1 MPVVNFLACLDL
13 EQNISFLDR
22 HYRVFFRDSSLEMY
36 QPAFLFLNTDKQQT
50 GIFLLD

>member
-13 EQNISFLDR
+13 EHNIPFLDR

-36 QPAFLFLNTDKQQT
+36 QPTLVISEY
-50 GIFLLD
+50 G

>member
-1 MPVVNFLACLDL
+1 MPVVNFLACLGL

-22 HYRVFFRDSSLEMY
+22 HYRVLLRDSSFEMV
-36 QPAFLFLNTDKQQT
+36 QSASLFLNTDKQQM

>member
-22 HYRVFFRDSSLEMY
+22 HYLTLTRQYLC
-36 QPAFLFLNTDKQQT
+36 
-50 GIFLLD
+50 